1 MKNIKNV
8 DFELPNGDIEKIVI
22 ITNEDGSETSM
33 TIERYEELKAAKEVK
48 ADGNP
53 IN

>member
-8 DFELPNGDIEKIVI
+8 DFQLPNNDIEQIVI

-33 TIERYEELKAAKEVK
+33 TKARYDELEAAK
-48 ADGNP
+48 ADEAKTK
-53 IN
+53 